1 MTLNDLRL
9 FAAAARH
16 TSLVLAADTCHVTPS
31 AMSRAIQRLEAE
43 LGTSLFDRVGKGL
56 TLNDAGIR
64 LRQHAL
70 DVLALI
76 EQTRSEFAGSGFRV
90 QCRVTAP
97 PLLQRLFGTALAA
110 ALADRYSDS
119 SVTFESAFERHAAH
133 AVAQGSADFALV
145 SDEVLQQ
152 DGGIAAL
159 GLVAV
164 RLCVFDMHL
173 AMSHAHPL
181 AGTGGTPA
189 PVTAA
194 ALAGHDFACPIR
206 SLFCGLKRGMGSD
219 GWRDDA
225 LTRRIRYRVDDL
237 QVLIELVQA
246 GRALAYLPDRLL
258 EAAGLLRATVS
269 DCPFVCQE
277 TIWLLW
283 RPTSAS
289 GWQRAVVNALALTF
303 GGADLPPISPFVAS
317 AEFPAV
323 LRSPD

>member
-9 FAAAARH
+9 FVAAARH
-16 TSLVLAADTCHVTPS
+16 ASLVLAAETCHVTPS

-43 LGTSLFDRVGKGL
+43 LGTPLFDRVGKGL
-56 TLNDAGIR
+56 ALNDAGIR

-76 EQTRSEFAGSGFRV
+76 EQTRSEFAGSGFRI
-90 QCRVTAP
+90 QCRVAAP

-110 ALADRYSDS
+110 ALVDRYPDS
-119 SVTFESAFERHAAH
+119 SIAFESAFERNAAR
-133 AVAQGSADFALV
+133 AVAQGAADFALV
-145 SDEVLQQ
+145 GDAMLQRDE
-152 DGGIAAL
+152 DIAGL
-159 GLVAV
+159 GLAAV
-164 RLCVFDMHL
+164 RLCQFNRHL

-181 AGTGGTPA
+181 AGSGGQPA
-189 PVTAA
+189 TVTAA
-194 ALAGHDFACPIR
+194 ALAEHDFACPTR
-206 SLFCGLKRGMGSD
+206 SLFCGLKRGVGSD

-225 LTRRIRYRVDDL
+225 LTRRIRYWVDDL

-258 EAAGLLRATVS
+258 EASGLLRAMVS

-289 GWQRAVVNALALTF
+289 GWQRWVVDALANAF
-303 GGADLPPISPFVAS
+303 DSADVPPMTPTEHPV
-317 AEFPAV
+317 P
-323 LRSPD
+323 LMSPD